1 MGSCNCCPGRSA
13 PLYSGK
19 PFPLS
24 TPQAHDSVAPILLV
38 DDSPEELLLMQLGL
52 KRAGVD
58 FPQVAA
64 DSGEEALDY
73 LLGSGKYAGRDTRL
87 RPRLVLMDLHMPGRS
102 GIQTLREIRAQPH
115 LADLKVVMFSSSDEP
130 DDIVEAHDVGANA
143 FLCKPLTAIGMR
155 DVIRQIRER
164 WLDVELPASAS

>member
-1 MGSCNCCPGRSA
+1 M
-13 PLYSGK
+13 
-19 PFPLS
+19 S
-24 TPQAHDSVAPILLV
+24 TPQAQDSVAPILLV

-52 KRAGVD
+52 KRAGVE
-58 FPQVAA
+58 FPQVAV

-73 LLGSGKYAGRDTRL
+73 LLGSGKYAGRDTQL

-164 WLDVELPASAS
+164 WLDVELPASAG

>member
-1 MGSCNCCPGRSA
+1 MTFHFAQAIFS
-13 PLYSGK
+13 
-19 PFPLS
+19 LS
-24 TPQAHDSVAPILLV
+24 TLHAHDSVAPILLV

-52 KRAGVD
+52 KRAGVE
-58 FPQVAA
+58 FPQVAVG
-64 DSGEEALDY
+64 SGEEALDY
-73 LLGSGKYAGRDTRL
+73 LLGAGKQARRL
-87 RPRLVLMDLHMPGRS
+87 PRLVLMDLHMPGRS

-164 WLDVELPASAS
+164 WLDVELPASAG